1 MTLAGIILAAGASRR
16 MGAPKA
22 LLEYAGETF
31 LDRWIGL
38 LAAHCSPVLV
48 TLGSQAETIR
58 SRLRR
63 AAQAQFIVN
72 PAPERGQFSS
82 LQCALQVLP
91 VPVEGFVFTPVDYPA
106 VRADT
111 VAELVRVFLEE
122 RPLVLAPRHQGRS
135 GHPVCCARSLADEM
149 LAEPAES
156 QARIVLRRH
165 AAQIRYLDVDDP
177 GILEDADDPEA
188 YARLLGRTP

>member
-38 LAAHCSPVLV
+38 LAAHCNPVLV
-48 TLGSQAETIR
+48 TLGTQAETIR
-58 SRLRR
+58 GRLRR
-63 AAQAQFIVN
+63 AAQAQFVVN
-72 PAPERGQFSS
+72 PAPQRGQFSS
-82 LQCALQVLP
+82 LQCALRALP
-91 VPVEGFVFTPVDYPA
+91 AQAEGFLFTPVDYPA
-106 VRADT
+106 VRAET
-111 VAELVRVFLEE
+111 VAELIRVFLQE
-122 RPLVLAPRHQGRS
+122 RPLVLAPRCQGRS
-135 GHPVCCARSLADEM
+135 GHPVCCGRPLVAEM

-156 QARIVLRRH
+156 QARFVLRRH
-165 AAQIRYLDVDDP
+165 AEQIRYLEVEDP
-177 GILEDADDPEA
+177 GVLEDADDPEA